1 MPRVLGAWS
10 KSAASIMMCKVFSKA
25 RAKSAMEVAERE
37 ARAKSTMRPPAKASS
52 KAKCRPLA
60 LLRGKARAK
69 AKPKVP
75 TITSVQIDTK
85 EAFAKAKPEA
95 QAPTTTNIQ
104 IGRAQALAKARA
116 KANNRIE
123 RAQAPR
129 VIGAPARAQEWAPE
143 EAKPISKAR
152 RGIGASHWG
161 HEGGERR
168 KQHTFKVYVP
178 TANSMP
184 GSSSGS

>member
-1 MPRVLGAWS
+1 MPQVLGAWS

-104 IGRAQALAKARA
+104 IGRAQALAKGRA
-116 KANNRIE
+116 KADN

-129 VIGAPARAQEWAPE
+129 VIGAPARAEEQAPE
-143 EAKPISKAR
+143 KAQPISKAR
-152 RGIGASHWG
+152 RVIGAGPVAHC
-161 HEGGERR
+161 
-168 KQHTFKVYVP
+168 T
-178 TANSMP
+178 
-184 GSSSGS
+184 